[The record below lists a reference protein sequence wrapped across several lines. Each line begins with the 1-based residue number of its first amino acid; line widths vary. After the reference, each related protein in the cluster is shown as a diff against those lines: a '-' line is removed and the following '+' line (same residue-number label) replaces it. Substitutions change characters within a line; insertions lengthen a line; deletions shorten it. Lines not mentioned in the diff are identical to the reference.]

1 MRDLFIA
8 GSFSLA
14 ATLAPFAAA
23 LAPQDGVPVAVILAP
38 WADTGEAV
46 EVVAAAQG
54 SLLAASGSGRVA
66 IARADAPGFA
76 ARLYAAGAALV
87 IDAGAAAGCL
97 TLPTPLSIAT
107 PRGHL

>member
-14 ATLAPFAAA
+14 ATLAPFVAA
-23 LAPQDGVPVAVILAP
+23 LAPQDGAPVAVILAP
-38 WADTGEAV
+38 WAETGEAV
-46 EVVAAAQG
+46 EVVAAADG
-54 SLLAASGSGRVA
+54 ALLAASGGGRVA

-97 TLPTPLSIAT
+97 SLASHLSITT
-107 PRGHL
+107 PRGPL

>member
-14 ATLAPFAAA
+14 ATLAPFVAA
-23 LAPQDGVPVAVILAP
+23 LAPQDGAPVAVILAP
-38 WADTGEAV
+38 WADPGEAV
-46 EVVAAAQG
+46 KLVAAAQG
-54 SLLAASGSGRVA
+54 SLLAAPGGRVA

-76 ARLYAAGAALV
+76 GRLYAAGAALV

-97 TLPTPLSIAT
+97 GLPNHPSMSV
-107 PRGHL
+107 PRGQL